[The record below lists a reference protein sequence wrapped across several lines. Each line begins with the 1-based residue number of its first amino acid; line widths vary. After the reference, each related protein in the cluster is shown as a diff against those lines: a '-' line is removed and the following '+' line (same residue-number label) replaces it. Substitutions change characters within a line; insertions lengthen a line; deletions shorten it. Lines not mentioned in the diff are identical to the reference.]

1 MSMES
6 EMRQMHPESTGGV
19 NRRAFLQMAAGAA
32 TGAAVVGGL
41 PEIAAA
47 QMAPGLPQMQTS

>member
-1 MSMES
+1 MES

-19 NRRAFLQMAAGAA
+19 KRRAFLQMVVGAA